1 MKIVTKTLA
10 LSVFMLP
17 ALALAAPYGGMG
29 EIVISIILMLAGIYL
44 ILLPYVMARLVY
56 WIYVVICLV
65 SGKKIEKMSSGWILL
80 DIFMFSLAGYL
91 YDDFMFKSEREKREY
106 ARLKQLS
113 QITLPAPQTVA
124 GIAMPAGTY
133 LETEIAKRKQSE
145 PDKFTYAKFPRP
157 VVWNGIPITSIR
169 RLLSNNDNYWDDYKI
184 ETNPEKPAGIGQ
196 WICQAG
202 VNLEWRLLPQADGN
216 SPLVPSHQSA
226 EPYVYL
232 SRCDLEEGQFA
243 SLPEFGAMLEV
254 SSISRENDKYRDT
267 AKGFWRAVASRY
279 SEESRESGIMD
290 FRSLEL
296 SVDTARMVHEFA
308 AKLEDNNP
316 DMNCQIPEH
325 TFLVWQKSRPNVIL
339 AASPE
344 PKRIPKKCWG
354 KTLVPT
360 PIEALSKQLGP
371 NYESFFNGA
380 EQYFKQTQAVSS
392 KQKNFEKP

>member
-29 EIVISIILMLAGIYL
+29 ETLISIILILGGVYF
-44 ILLPYVMARLVY
+44 ILLPYVMTRLVY
-56 WIYVVICLV
+56 WIVVICLTP
-65 SGKKIEKMSSGWILL
+65 GKKTEKLNSGWILL
-80 DIFMFSLAGYL
+80 DIVMFSLAGYWYISFVL
-91 YDDFMFKSEREKREY
+91 LPERESRERE
-106 ARLKQLS
+106 RLEQLS

-196 WICQAG
+196 WICMAG

-254 SSISRENDKYRDT
+254 SSISRENDKSRDT

-316 DMNCQIPEH
+316 EMNCQIPEH

-360 PIEALSKQLGP
+360 PIEVLSKQLGP
-371 NYESFFNGA
+371 NYKSFFDGS
-380 EQYFKQTQAVSS
+380 ERYFKQVRAASS
-392 KQKNFEKP
+392 EQKNAAKP

>member
-1 MKIVTKTLA
+1 
-10 LSVFMLP
+10 
-17 ALALAAPYGGMG
+17 
-29 EIVISIILMLAGIYL
+29 
-44 ILLPYVMARLVY
+44 MARLVY

-80 DIFMFSLAGYL
+80 DIFMFSLAAYL

-106 ARLKQLS
+106 ARLKELS
-113 QITLPAPQTVA
+113 QITLSAPQTVA

-184 ETNPEKPAGIGQ
+184 ETNPEKPARIGQ
-196 WICQAG
+196 WLCAG
-202 VNLEWRLLPQADGN
+202 KDLEWRLIPQANGKPPEIPYN
-216 SPLVPSHQSA
+216 QSA

-254 SSISRENDKYRDT
+254 SSISRENDKYRDA

-290 FRSLEL
+290 FRSLEM

>member
-1 MKIVTKTLA
+1 
-10 LSVFMLP
+10 
-17 ALALAAPYGGMG
+17 
-29 EIVISIILMLAGIYL
+29 
-44 ILLPYVMARLVY
+44 MARLVY

-80 DIFMFSLAGYL
+80 DIFMFSLAAYL

-106 ARLKQLS
+106 ARLKELS
-113 QITLPAPQTVA
+113 QITLSAPQTVA

-184 ETNPEKPAGIGQ
+184 ETNPEKPARIGQ
-196 WICQAG
+196 WLCAG
-202 VNLEWRLLPQADGN
+202 KDLEWQLLPQANGK
-216 SPLVPSHQSA
+216 PPEIPSHQSA
-226 EPYVYL
+226 EHYVYL
-232 SRCDLEEGQFA
+232 SDCTLEDGQTA
-243 SLPEFGAMLEV
+243 LLPEFGAVLEV
-254 SSISRENDKYRDT
+254 GAIRRENDKYRDV
-267 AKGFWRAVASRY
+267 AKGFWRTGASGY
-279 SEESRESGIMD
+279 GEESRESGRMD
-290 FRSLEL
+290 FYSLDL
-296 SVDTARMVHEFA
+296 SVDSARVVHEFA

-316 DMNCQIPEH
+316 DMNCQMPNP